1 MIGGVVA
8 AGGGRATGTRR
19 PERLNIK
26 AGVWPLVIITVSLS
40 AIGVLAL
47 DWAICFANDFRG
59 FRQPIGD
66 FAAFYA
72 VGEMLNQNPPQNIY
86 DFQAHTA
93 AMRRVSANFPD
104 RPTLPY
110 THAPFEAL
118 MLRAIA
124 RLPYRWAYLTWIGL
138 SIGLFVVGYW
148 MLSPLLPHMN
158 REQRVLG
165 MLLLL
170 SWPPLLLYSLVNGQV
185 CAVYFFSVAC
195 ALRLV
200 HDGCPMLAGM
210 VLSLSTYKP
219 TLLLLVIPM
228 LLLMRQWRVVAGLLV
243 GGIVLA
249 SISVA
254 TVGIDG
260 CLAWIGAVRRL
271 AANEHLQLQKYVDI
285 GSFGRL
291 LVGSESGLATA
302 LAYGITL
309 AGAVVLFGV
318 WSRRPRTDVAWSLAL
333 VWGIVLSPYGP
344 VYEGVTVA
352 IGALLLVNFTYERE
366 GRIPNTLKVL
376 LTVLYLVP
384 WVTQEAAQ
392 RSGLQLMTL
401 AVVAMGV
408 WALWSTGAASGRE
421 TAKSQAG

>member
-1 MIGGVVA
+1 MSGSMTV
-8 AGGGRATGTRR
+8 AGGGRATGTRSPDRR
-19 PERLNIK
+19 PIH
-26 AGVWPLVIITVSLS
+26 AGVWPLVITTVSLS
-40 AIGVLAL
+40 AIGVLGV

-124 RLPYRWAYLTWIGL
+124 GLPYRWAYLTWIGL
-138 SIGLFVVGYW
+138 SIGLFLGGYW
-148 MLSPLLPHMN
+148 MLSPLLPQMN
-158 REQRVLG
+158 REQLVLG
-165 MLLLL
+165 ALLLL

-195 ALRLV
+195 TLRLV
-200 HDGCPMLAGM
+200 HEGCPMLAGV

-219 TLLLLVIPM
+219 TLLLLVVPM
-228 LLLMRQWRVVAGLLV
+228 LLLTRQWLVVAGLV
-243 GGIVLA
+243 AGVVVLA

-254 TVGIDG
+254 TVGIAG
-260 CLAWIGAVRRL
+260 CLAWVGAVRQL

-285 GSFGRL
+285 GSFSRL
-291 LVGSESGLATA
+291 LVASQSGLATA
-302 LAYGITL
+302 LASGIIL

-318 WSRRPRTDVAWSLAL
+318 WSRRPRSDVAWSLAL

-366 GRIPNTLKVL
+366 GRIPNTLRAL

-392 RSGLQLMTL
+392 RFGLQLMTL
-401 AVVAMGV
+401 AVVAIGV
-408 WALWSTGAASGRE
+408 WALWSTAAASEEGIVRN
-421 TAKSQAG
+421 